1 MPPKI
6 SGMNNYLLSRF
17 LGIILSLYQ
26 IHICIISRVIHTVRL
41 NGKQRYILH
50 GSKMSLRRIIW
61 KGMNSFIRN
70 KKSEFENKWGGV
82 TKPNETLFYI
92 EDINVSV

>member
-1 MPPKI
+1 MI
-6 SGMNNYLLSRF
+6 GLCVF
-17 LGIILSLYQ
+17 IVDEI
-26 IHICIISRVIHTVRL
+26 TVFYVFR
-41 NGKQRYILH
+41 
-50 GSKMSLRRIIW
+50 

-92 EDINVSV
+92 EDFNISV